1 MLTNAGGTNNYG
13 LLFSASTVFGIR
25 PAPGATLT
33 LMSSTAGTAL
43 TVASA
48 TPNIVHHG
56 TFGAASDAR
65 LKDDIQEANSEDCQ
79 QLFDAVAVKTYK
91 RKDHETDKYRVGYVA
106 QDVQAA
112 LPADGKFQNLVTTFT
127 HGEGDDKVE
136 MLAVD
141 YSRLSCILWSVVK
154 KLQTRVEA
162 LEAPKK
168 KTAKSKA

>member
-1 MLTNAGGTNNYG
+1 MVIAN
-13 LLFSASTVFGIR
+13 
-25 PAPGATLT
+25 
-33 LMSSTAGTAL
+33 
-43 TVASA
+43 A
-48 TPNIVHHG
+48 TPNITHYG
-56 TFGAASDAR
+56 TLAAASDER

-112 LPADGKFQNLVTTFT
+112 LLANGKFQNLVTTFT
-127 HGEGDDKVE
+127 HGEGDDKQE

-141 YSRLSCILWSVVK
+141 YSRLNCILWSVVK

-162 LEAPKK
+162 LEAQAKRPSKK
-168 KTAKSKA
+168 STKVNSDAL